1 MNMTLWEK
9 FGIVFEYMFS
19 SFLPIGMFI
28 LSLLLLCIL
37 LVNLKVKN
45 KYINIAAI
53 GVYLGFSLGIVIS
66 YSDYV
71 QLCIN
76 GFVKA
81 IINYICFPSTFV
93 YFLIFAFITG
103 LMIKTIFSKKMKP
116 LKKIINYVWFSI
128 LYFFFMS
135 FIVLCVYS
143 GVDIY
148 DTVALYQNDIILS
161 IVQISNLLFLI
172 WIIVSGFYEL
182 YYFYKRKFD
191 E

>member
-1 MNMTLWEK
+1 MDMSIFEK
-9 FGIVFEYMFS
+9 FGIIFEYMFS

-37 LVNLKVKN
+37 LFNIKLKN

-53 GVYLGFSLGIVIS
+53 GVYIGFALGIVIS

-81 IINYICFPSTFV
+81 ILNYIYFPSTFI

-103 LMIKTIFSKKMKP
+103 LMIKTIFSKNMSDV
-116 LKKIINYVWFSI
+116 KKIINYACFSV

-135 FIVLCVYS
+135 FIVLCVYND
-143 GVDIY
+143 VDIY
-148 DTVALYQNDIILS
+148 DTVSLYQNDIILS
-161 IVQISNLLFLI
+161 IVQISNLLFFI
-172 WIIVSGFYEL
+172 WILVTVFYEL
-182 YYFYKRKFD
+182 YLFYKKKFD
-191 E
+191 